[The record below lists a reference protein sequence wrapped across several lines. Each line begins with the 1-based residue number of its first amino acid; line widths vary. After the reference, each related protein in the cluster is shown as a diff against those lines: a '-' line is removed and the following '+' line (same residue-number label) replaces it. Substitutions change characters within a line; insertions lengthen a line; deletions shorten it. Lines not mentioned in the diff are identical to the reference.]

1 MSYYDDPL
9 AAGVGDPPEPPLV
22 ASPDEPS
29 PFDAI
34 AGGGQEVVEDVE
46 AALGDL
52 ERYVSGARGSSL
64 SSQVRLDRDHLLEL
78 IRIARAR
85 LPVAL
90 RSARWLIKERNDYLA
105 KARRDAEEII
115 DDVKAEAARM
125 VQRAEVVKQ
134 AEARARRIIEAAEEQ
149 ARRQRLEL
157 EDYCDEQLA
166 RFESAIEGA
175 LANVREGRRKLQR
188 SPPPPP
194 AAETPA
200 YESDPLFF
208 NQDEV

>member
-90 RSARWLIKERNDYLA
+90 RSARGLIKERND
-105 KARRDAEEII
+105 
-115 DDVKAEAARM
+115 
-125 VQRAEVVKQ
+125 
-134 AEARARRIIEAAEEQ
+134 
-149 ARRQRLEL
+149 
-157 EDYCDEQLA
+157 
-166 RFESAIEGA
+166 
-175 LANVREGRRKLQR
+175 
-188 SPPPPP
+188 
-194 AAETPA
+194 
-200 YESDPLFF
+200 
-208 NQDEV
+208 